1 VAVTLR
7 VRLLIALLALALV
20 PTAVFSVFTLDQ
32 LQRATERWFSPS
44 VERSLEAALEV
55 SRSSLARMEALVIA
69 QADEWAFARAPR
81 DLDGAALASAQLRLR
96 GAGVDFLQIYVA
108 GLGGWRLVD
117 HITAAGQLAPSQ
129 PDLAGTI
136 DAALDSARVVH
147 SELGVLA
154 GVSPGADG
162 EAIVVGMWVPPDYF
176 TGVDRVGA
184 GITNY
189 RRLAVVV
196 DLQRQRQLL
205 QVSALA
211 LVLVV
216 LAIVLAASLAR
227 QMTRPLGRLASA
239 IEQVSHGDLETRVQP
254 EGAREF
260 RTLGSSFNAMAE
272 RLGEARNAVQEAERE
287 AAWRE
292 VARRLAHE
300 FKNILTP
307 MSLSLHRLRRR
318 AELVPDDQRAAVDE
332 SLEALQRGVAQMTKL
347 AEQFSQYARLPDP
360 LIEPLDLAEVTRN
373 AAALHEHEGVRVEV
387 HARGQVPVRGDSLL
401 LSRAIHNLLLNAC
414 EASPAGGVV
423 EIRTRVDD
431 GRAEV
436 EVLDRGPGVP
446 AALRERVFEPYVS
459 TKRRGSGLGLSF
471 VRDIAHQHDGTVSI
485 EDRDGGG
492 ARARLRLPLDAR
504 EGA

>member
-7 VRLLIALLALALV
+7 ARLLIALLALALV
-20 PTAVFSVFTLDQ
+20 PTAIFTVFTLDQ

-44 VERSLEAALEV
+44 VERSLVSALEV
-55 SRSSLARMEALVIA
+55 SRSSLARMDALAIA
-69 QADEWAFARAPR
+69 QADEWAALSRPGAFAGAGRAVVQ
-81 DLDGAALASAQLRLR
+81 SRLR
-96 GAGVDFLQIYVA
+96 GAGVDFLQVYA
-108 GLGGWRLVD
+108 QGDEGWRLID
-117 HITAAGQLAPSQ
+117 HVTAAGQLSPTQ
-129 PDLAGTI
+129 PDLSGAI
-136 DAALDSARVVH
+136 ADALDSARVVH

-154 GVSPGADG
+154 GVAEGRDG
-162 EAIVVGMWVPPDYF
+162 EAVVVGMWVPPDF
-176 TGVDRVGA
+176 FAGVDRVGS

-216 LAIVLAASLAR
+216 LAAVLAASLAR
-227 QMTRPLGRLASA
+227 TMTRPLRRLAGA
-239 IEQVSHGDLETRVQP
+239 IEQVSGGDLEARVQP
-254 EGAREF
+254 DGAREF
-260 RTLGSSFNAMAE
+260 RMLGTSFNAMAS
-272 RLGEARNAVQEAERE
+272 RLGEARTAVQEAERE

-318 AELVPDDQRAAVDE
+318 AEFVPDDQRAAVSE
-332 SLEALQRGVAQMTKL
+332 SLEALQRGVAQMTRL

-360 LIEPLDLAEVTRN
+360 HIEPLDLAEVTRN

-387 HARGQVPVRGDSLL
+387 HADGRLPVRGDSLL

-414 EASPAGGVV
+414 EASPPGGVV
-423 EIRTRVDD
+423 EVHTRADAQI
-431 GRAEV
+431 AEV

-446 AALRERVFEPYVS
+446 PALRERVFEPYVS

-471 VRDIAHQHDGTVSI
+471 VRDIALQHEGSVSI

-492 ARARLRLPLDAR
+492 ARARLRLPLHADG
-504 EGA
+504 GA